1 MYSVGYCAYSGRPL
15 HEFLQFVSV
24 TWPTKAHCAMSRCF
38 PFPPPGY
45 EKRTRSDHLDSLAE
59 EKRKEKQRKKEKKEK
74 KEGKEKKEK
83 HRSKEKHKEKKD
95 RKEKHKDKKKKDKDK
110 DKSRAQNDRA
120 NKESQSSHRD
130 VLGECSHKPEEI
142 DHSKVKEELDRRI
155 KGEQKVATNRKVEC
169 PIQKSVGSLGVATFS
184 SSMVPPQRQVDCL
197 EKPADKFNNSTHR
210 KNEVSASTIQ
220 KERSTSGKLA
230 QKLPSAGQRGNGGA
244 PLPMES
250 SAGYLHRKFEGLPS
264 ATSTEIDSRK
274 SNKVPFHSG
283 SSVQRTINGMGQSV
297 QSLSAPKNINS
308 TSLPIK
314 MEGGAD
320 ASKSIARSHMFAK
333 KVDGINRPVEKDA
346 DNKSEEEKAKNKE
359 REAGINGEEKYKNRD
374 HDKKIK
380 DKDKHKD
387 REKEKAKVKQKVEQ
401 LKEQKEPGED
411 RKKSQLDILR
421 LKSLGP
427 QTDNSK
433 NNVIDENIK
442 KRKEADKNGFLD
454 DTNLRPNKVQRAN
467 FSTHLHEQN
476 GRTLGSSYIAHTS
489 LKPEAAGNKLPT
501 NAVGQK
507 EHTMNG
513 ISEAKPSSA
522 GLMHSVA
529 AETDINRKV
538 HASPHPDFVYLEQL
552 YSIPKV
558 DEYPEY
564 DDQEWLLRSHH
575 AQKSKSKLDACEI
588 PQVWSEAMRIESV
601 DTVALPYV
609 VPF

>member
-1 MYSVGYCAYSGRPL
+1 
-15 HEFLQFVSV
+15 
-24 TWPTKAHCAMSRCF
+24 MSRCF

-45 EKRTRSDHLDSLAE
+45 EERTRSDHLDSLAE
-59 EKRKEKQRKKEKKEK
+59 EKRKEKQRKKEKKKEK

-83 HRSKEKHKEKKD
+83 HRSKEKRKEKKD
-95 RKEKHKDKKKKDKDK
+95 RKEKHRDKKKKDKDK
-110 DKSRAQNDRA
+110 DKNRTQNDRA
-120 NKESQSSHRD
+120 DKERQSPLGD

-142 DHSKVKEELDRRI
+142 DHSKFKEELDRRI

-169 PIQKSVGSLGVATFS
+169 PIQQSVGSLGVATFS
-184 SSMVPPQRQVDCL
+184 SSMVPPQRQVDCM

-220 KERSTSGKLA
+220 KERTTSGKLA
-230 QKLPSAGQRGNGGA
+230 QKLPSTGQRGNGGVS
-244 PLPMES
+244 LPMDS
-250 SAGYLHRKFEGLPS
+250 SAGYLHRKSEGLSS
-264 ATSTEIDSRK
+264 ATSTEIDSHK
-274 SNKVPFHSG
+274 INKVPFHSG

-297 QSLSAPKNINS
+297 QNLSASKNINS
-308 TSLPIK
+308 ISLPIK

-320 ASKSIARSHMFAK
+320 ASKSIASKSHMFAK

-359 REAGINGEEKYKNRD
+359 REAGINGEEKYKDRD
-374 HDKKIK
+374 HDKKTK
-380 DKDKHKD
+380 DTDKHKD
-387 REKEKAKVKQKVEQ
+387 NEKEKAKVKQKVEQ
-401 LKEQKEPGED
+401 RLKEQNEPGEN
-411 RKKSQLDILR
+411 RKKSQLDISK
-421 LKSLGP
+421 LKPLGP

-433 NNVIDENIK
+433 NNLIDENIK
-442 KRKEADKNGFLD
+442 KRKEADQNGFLD

-476 GRTLGSSYIAHTS
+476 GRTLGSSYIALSS
-489 LKPEAAGNKLPT
+489 LKPEATGNKLAT
-501 NAVGQK
+501 KAVGQK
-507 EHTMNG
+507 EHTTNG
-513 ISEAKPSSA
+513 ISEAKSSSA

-529 AETDINRKV
+529 VETDITTKV
-538 HASPHPDFVYLEQL
+538 RASPHPDFVYLEQL

-575 AQKSKSKLDACEI
+575 AQKSKSKFDACET
-588 PQVWSEAMRIESV
+588 PQVWSEAIRIESV